1 MPHITESTSETLRS
15 LTESVLQGRARNG
28 FGLTGPA
35 LITAVQRGQPYPEL
49 EQAYL
54 ELLHDDAGVLVLDQ
68 SATAT
73 AQKVFE
79 DMMRSFVRC
88 ECSEE
93 GLSGPALVAGV
104 RAYIDHEKEAEPAV
118 TEDEMAVYLKIAAA
132 AAASPR
138 KKKRAA

>member
-1 MPHITESTSETLRS
+1 MPHITETTSETLRS
-15 LTESVLQGRARNG
+15 LVESVLQGRARNG

-49 EQAYL
+49 VQAYR

-79 DMMRSFVRC
+79 DMLRSFVLLDNA
-88 ECSEE
+88 EKVP
-93 GLSGPALVAGV
+93 SGPTLVAAV
-104 RAYIDHEKEAEPAV
+104 RAYMAHEKEPV
-118 TEDEMAVYLKIAAA
+118 VSEDEMAVYLKIAAA

>member
-1 MPHITESTSETLRS
+1 M
-15 LTESVLQGRARNG
+15 
-28 FGLTGPA
+28 
-35 LITAVQRGQPYPEL
+35 PEL
-49 EQAYL
+49 VQAYR
-54 ELLHDDAGVLVLDQ
+54 ELLQHDDTGVLVLDQ